1 MMYPL
6 SIAFGLA
13 AGLANFDQRGSDGI
27 RATGELFVRIALA
40 GPVPEGLLCAARQ
53 RRDVTRAS

>member
-13 AGLANFDQRGSDGI
+13 AGLANLDQRGSDGI

-40 GPVPEGLLCAARQ
+40 GPVPLGDFFAPPGSAAM
-53 RRDVTRAS
+53 

>member
-13 AGLANFDQRGSDGI
+13 AGLTNLDQRGSDGI
-27 RATGELFVRIALA
+27 RTTGELFVRIALA
-40 GPVPEGLLCAARQ
+40 GPVPGDFFAPPGSAAM
-53 RRDVTRAS
+53 